1 MASSLTVPVNPD
13 LLIWARE
20 TAGYDFDLACEKLK
34 CKPEKLQKLEAGEAE
49 PTYPFL
55 NELADLYKRPLAIF
69 FASKPPVKRN
79 KPSDFRLQLDATSH
93 GISPQLN
100 IAIRKAWLM
109 RENFLELSSYDDQPI
124 SPFALTA
131 TMAEDPEELGPKLR
145 KLFGVSIATQLGW
158 RAEKSGYDEWKKAIE
173 NQNVLVL
180 ELSRIPLSEMRGIAL
195 WEDTLPII
203 MVNGADSQSARVFT
217 LIHEFAHLLLR
228 QAALCD
234 LAPAEYDSG
243 TAKLEAFCNAVS
255 AATIVPKK
263 ELVEL
268 VSGRYSEKWTMEELA
283 ELAKTFSVSKEVI
296 LRRLLTVGLT
306 SENYYRLMRIEFIAE
321 YKKLRDKNK
330 DKDGGP
336 SPALMT
342 VRNLGKPYVE
352 LVLNSYH
359 DNRIGLSTVSDY
371 LGVRVKHLPKIE
383 ALVAR

>member
-109 RENFLELSSYDDQPI
+109 RENFLELSSYGDQPI

-203 MVNGADSQSARVFT
+203 IVNGADSQSARVFT

-268 VSGRYSEKWTMEELA
+268 VSGRYSERWTMEELA

-321 YKKLRDKNK
+321 YKRLRDKIK

-342 VRNLGKPYVE
+342 VRNLGKPFVE

-383 ALVAR
+383 ALVTR